1 MGVIPAFGGAGS
13 DDLMNG
19 NVHGSPIK
27 SRIPVLRTSSCK
39 IPKNLCFGHK
49 SNQKAFTMK
58 HWYQNYSNG
67 ERKDSLQDAAFE
79 NDMKMALE

>member
-1 MGVIPAFGGAGS
+1 
-13 DDLMNG
+13 
-19 NVHGSPIK
+19 
-27 SRIPVLRTSSCK
+27 
-39 IPKNLCFGHK
+39 
-49 SNQKAFTMK
+49 MK